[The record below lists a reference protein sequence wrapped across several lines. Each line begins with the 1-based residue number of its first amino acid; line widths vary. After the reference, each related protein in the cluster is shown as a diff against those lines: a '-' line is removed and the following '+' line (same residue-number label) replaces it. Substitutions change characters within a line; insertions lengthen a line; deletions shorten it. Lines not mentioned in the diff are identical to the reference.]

1 MSGYFASLVE
11 KEELGSVT
19 QRSQISR
26 FSLLKRGAVFVT
38 CAILSGCVTQTG
50 SFSVPEK
57 LTFQNNVFEK
67 TTHTQLDEMQQ
78 LLYLPSGTEKNPDN
92 WQQGVLIFLDKN
104 SKNRSLNERAEL
116 RRATFA
122 KQPDTLAYID
132 LLGDELRSE
141 VIYPPTERFQ
151 DVQLEV
157 SRGRNLECGF
167 GQMQFADKRSV
178 STKNVQNIQQ
188 YQPLVATLAQQFAQL
203 AWQIGC
209 K

>member
-1 MSGYFASLVE
+1 MSGYFAPLVE

-19 QRSQISR
+19 QRSQISH

-104 SKNRSLNERAEL
+104 SQNRSLNERAEL

-122 KQPDTLAYID
+122 KQPDTLAHID
-132 LLGDELRSE
+132 LRGDELRSE

>member
-1 MSGYFASLVE
+1 MSGKQAYPIFPHL
-11 KEELGSVT
+11 SVWK
-19 QRSQISR
+19 SGA
-26 FSLLKRGAVFVT
+26 FLLTSV
-38 CAILSGCVTQTG
+38 ILSGCVTQTG
-50 SFSVPEK
+50 SFSVPDT
-57 LTFQNNVFEK
+57 LTFQNKVFEK

-78 LLYLPSGTEKNPDN
+78 LLYLPSGTDKNPDN

-104 SKNRSLNERAEL
+104 SQNRTLAERAEL
-116 RRATFA
+116 RRSNFA
-122 KQPDTLAYID
+122 KQPQTEAKVEVVH
-132 LLGDELRSE
+132 DELRSE